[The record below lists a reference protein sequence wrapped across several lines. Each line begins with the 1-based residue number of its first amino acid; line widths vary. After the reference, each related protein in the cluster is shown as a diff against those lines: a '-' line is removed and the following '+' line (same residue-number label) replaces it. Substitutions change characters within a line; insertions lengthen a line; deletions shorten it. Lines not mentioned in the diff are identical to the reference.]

1 MLKNHLTITL
11 RRLLRRP
18 GSATL
23 HVFGLGLGL
32 AACAVVLLYATHEL
46 TYDRFH
52 ERADHIYQ
60 VRREV
65 QFGEH
70 TFHVNGLPLEDV
82 ARLQEQVPGLE
93 RVVQT
98 QAQEG
103 VLRVPETGV
112 QFEEKEV
119 LFATSNLF
127 EVFTFP
133 LVRGNPT
140 TVLDAPDGAVVTPA
154 LARKLFGEAD
164 PIGQTL
170 TYERGGL
177 GADSTRTT
185 FHVTGVVAAPP
196 GNSTIQFALVLPV
209 PDPADSSTVVFMNQ
223 PAYALLTSP
232 SDTSALITVLEQESS
247 EHLSDFEAQQHV
259 HAVPFTALHLS
270 GRDGG
275 RQTLYL
281 FGTMALFV
289 LVIACINYT
298 NLATAQAAGRG
309 REVGVRKTLG
319 ASRASLRGQ
328 FLAESTLLAL
338 AGGVLALALTLL
350 ARPAFNRF
358 LGIELAA
365 TPLSEPWVVAAMLG
379 LSLLTGLAAG
389 TYPAFVLARKR
400 PVQVLKGLHAGRER
414 GLMRRALVVVQFAL
428 AIGMIAATLV
438 VEKQLRYGQDTG
450 LGFAGDQIVMLD
462 LSAPALQKQSVALR
476 DAVRQVPGV
485 KASVR
490 TSAAPGGAFVGI
502 SGHREGEKSEEA
514 SGIITSILTAEPGY
528 SALFGLQM
536 LAGRALR
543 ESEHRSGVVLNETAA
558 RAYGLM
564 TDDPHVAIGQK
575 IELMGTR
582 DVVGVVEDFIF
593 TSVRTPI
600 GPLAI
605 TVPNPDA
612 EVSSGFVH
620 VGGLRMLA
628 VEIDAGRVREALTGI
643 DKAWQSVVA
652 EYPFAY
658 AFVDEAFADALQAEQ
673 RVRAVF
679 GAAALLAALL
689 ACLGLFGLAA
699 FAAEQRT
706 KEIGV
711 RKVLGA
717 GVGRIVV
724 LLTRDFALLV
734 AVSFAIAAPVTY
746 WLMQRWL
753 ERFAYRVD
761 VEVTTLLLVGS
772 AVLVLALATVAYH
785 AVRAATANP
794 VHALR
799 SE

>member
-1 MLKNHLTITL
+1 MLKNHLTITM

-18 GSATL
+18 GHAAL

-52 ERADHIYQ
+52 LNADRIFQ

-65 QFGEH
+65 RFGEH
-70 TFHVNGLPLEDV
+70 TFHTNGLPLTD
-82 ARLQEQVPGLE
+82 AAALQGRVSVLQ

-98 QAQEG
+98 QPQEG
-103 VLRVPETGV
+103 VLRVPETGA

-119 LFATSNLF
+119 LFATPNLF

-133 LVRGNPT
+133 LLRGNPA
-140 TVLDAPDGAVVTPA
+140 TVLATRDGAVVTPA

-164 PIGQTL
+164 PVGQTF

-185 FHVTGVVAAPP
+185 FHVSGVAAAPP

-209 PDPADSSTVVFMNQ
+209 PDPADSSNIVFMNQ
-223 PAYALLTSP
+223 PAYALLASP
-232 SDTSALITVLEQESS
+232 SDTSALIAALEQESS
-247 EHLSDFEAQQHV
+247 EQLADFEAQQQV
-259 HAVPFTALHLS
+259 HAAPLTALHLS

-281 FGTMALFV
+281 FGTVALFV

-298 NLATAQAAGRG
+298 NLATAQATGRG

-319 ASRASLRGQ
+319 ASGASLRGQ
-328 FLAESTLLAL
+328 FLFESVVLAL

-358 LGIELAA
+358 FGIELAV
-365 TPLSEPWVVAAMLG
+365 TPLANPWVVAAMLG

-389 TYPAFVLARKR
+389 AYPAFVLARKK
-400 PVQVLKGLHAGRER
+400 PVQALKGLHAGRER

-428 AIGMIAATLV
+428 AVGMIAATLV
-438 VEKQLRYGQDTG
+438 VEKQLRYGQDTS

-462 LSAPALQKQSVALR
+462 LSAPALQTQGAELR
-476 DAVRQVPGV
+476 DALRQLPGV
-485 KASVR
+485 KTAVR

-502 SGHREGEKSEEA
+502 SGYREGEKTQDA
-514 SGIITSILTAEPGY
+514 SGIITSILTAEPDY
-528 SALFGLQM
+528 NRVFGLE
-536 LAGRALR
+536 LLSGRALR
-543 ESEHRSGVVLNETAA
+543 EHEHRSGVVLNETAA

-564 TDDPHVAIGQK
+564 TGDPQTAIGQK

-582 DVVGVVEDFIF
+582 EVVGVVKDFIF
-593 TSVRTPI
+593 TSVRNPV

-628 VEIDAGRVREALTGI
+628 VEVEAGRVREALSGI
-643 DKAWQSVVA
+643 EKAWKSVVA

-658 AFVDEAFADALQAEQ
+658 AFVDEAFATAMRAEA

-679 GAAALLAALL
+679 GAAAILAALL

-734 AVSFAIAAPVTY
+734 AVAFGIAAPLTY

-761 VEVTTLLLVGS
+761 VDVAMLFLVGGG
-772 AVLVLALATVAYH
+772 VLVLALLTVAYH

-794 VHALR
+794 VYALR